1 MFMRYALGLAALA
14 GMVCSADAGVFR
26 RSRVQVCTTGQ
37 CQTQTVQSAK
47 GDTSTAQGAALL
59 IVQTG
64 RFRHWG
70 HPAGLY
76 EGIGMASTP
85 QGAIQSCCFWGRRTP
100 VDIATARLNNGMYV
114 AVVRYR

>member
-1 MFMRYALGLAALA
+1 MLRYALGIAALA

-26 RSRVQVCTTGQ
+26 RTRTVACTTGQ
-37 CQTQTVQSAK
+37 CQSQTTKTVS

-59 IVQTG
+59 IVQRG
-64 RFRHWG
+64 FRHWG

-114 AVVRYR
+114 AVVRYAP

>member
-1 MFMRYALGLAALA
+1 MVRFAFGLAACLA
-14 GMVCSADAGVFR
+14 LVQSSNAGVFR
-26 RSRVQVCTTGQ
+26 KTRNVANCTTGQ
-37 CQTQTVQSAK
+37 CQQATAVQ
-47 GDTSTAQGAALL
+47 GDTSTAQGAALI
-59 IVQTG
+59 IVQRG
-64 RFRHWG
+64 FRHWG

-85 QGAIQSCCFWGRRTP
+85 QAAIQNCCFWGRRTP